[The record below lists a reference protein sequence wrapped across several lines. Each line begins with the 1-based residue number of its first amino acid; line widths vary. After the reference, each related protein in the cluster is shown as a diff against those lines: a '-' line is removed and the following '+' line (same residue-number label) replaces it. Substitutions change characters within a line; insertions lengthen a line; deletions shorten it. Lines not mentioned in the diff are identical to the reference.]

1 MISAKNSSRQRQ
13 VLSQLARAIE
23 FDSLTLSN
31 DQIAMSDSAVAAVLR
46 VEEAFIA
53 CEAVAKN
60 RTAHNAIL
68 LTCSDENCG
77 FVM

>member
-1 MISAKNSSRQRQ
+1 
-13 VLSQLARAIE
+13 
-23 FDSLTLSN
+23 
-31 DQIAMSDSAVAAVLR
+31 MSDSAVAAVLR

>member
-1 MISAKNSSRQRQ
+1 
-13 VLSQLARAIE
+13 
-23 FDSLTLSN
+23 
-31 DQIAMSDSAVAAVLR
+31 MSDSAEEAMIR
-46 VEEAFIA
+46 HEEAFIA

-60 RTAHNAIL
+60 RTAHNAML